1 MRSCAEIPAA
11 SMRLALLFAAIFP
24 LVATGLCA
32 AAAPAAGAPSGAP
45 KAVLSPFDRA
55 AIDALLKER
64 ERPAGLVGVE
74 DASRPSS
81 GPTGDLPLRPGDRLR
96 FSVQEDPDA
105 TAEIVVNA
113 SGKGDFPLLGLWA
126 VAGKTVDQIAS
137 ETRAALEAEYLVR
150 ATVRLLLVDRPEK
163 SSSRGRVY
171 LAGQMRKIG
180 VVEIDLSERNT
191 AGRVILASGGLS
203 DFADAKRIRIVR
215 KIAGRDDLETLTVD
229 LEEVLKK
236 GRIDRDVP
244 LADGDF
250 VIADAKLVNW

>member
-1 MRSCAEIPAA
+1 MRVV
-11 SMRLALLFAAIFP
+11 ALLVVGLS
-24 LVATGLCA
+24 LVTRGLSSEP
-32 AAAPAAGAPSGAP
+32 APAGGAPSSVP

-55 AIDALLKER
+55 AIDALLKQR
-64 ERPAGLVGVE
+64 ERPAGSVGVE
-74 DASRPSS
+74 DAARPAAGPS
-81 GPTGDLPLRPGDRLR
+81 GDPPLRPGDRLR

-126 VAGKTVDQIAS
+126 VAGKTVDQIAA

-180 VVEIDLSERNT
+180 VVEIDLSDRNT
-191 AGRVILASGGLS
+191 VGRVILASGGLS
-203 DFADAKRIRIVR
+203 DFADARKIRIVR
-215 KIAGRDDLETLTVD
+215 KVAGRDDLETLTVD

-244 LADGDF
+244 LVDGDF

>member
-1 MRSCAEIPAA
+1 MRLRLIVAALLLLAGSVCRTRAAGPAA
-11 SMRLALLFAAIFP
+11 ETSGPPDSVVRPLPRDFIQSLLN
-24 LVATGLCA
+24 
-32 AAAPAAGAPSGAP
+32 
-45 KAVLSPFDRA
+45 
-55 AIDALLKER
+55 ER
-64 ERPAGLVGVE
+64 ERPAGLLVVDE
-74 DASRPSS
+74 KPRAAAVPAA
-81 GPTGDLPLRPGDRLR
+81 DLPLRPGDRLR
-96 FSVQEDPDA
+96 FSVQEDPEA

-113 SGKGDFPLLGLWA
+113 SGKGDFPLLGLWV
-126 VAGKTVDQIAS
+126 VAGRTVEQIAA
-137 ETRAALEAEYLVR
+137 EARTALEAEFLVR
-150 ATVRLLLVDRPEK
+150 ATVRLLLVERPEK

-180 VVEIDLSERNT
+180 VVEIDLSESNT

-215 KIAGRDDLETLTVD
+215 KVAGRADLETLTVD

-244 LADGDF
+244 LLDGDF

>member
-1 MRSCAEIPAA
+1 
-11 SMRLALLFAAIFP
+11 MRLRLIVAALLP
-24 LVATGLCA
+24 LAGSVCRTR
-32 AAAPAAGAPSGAP
+32 AAGPAPETGGAP
-45 KAVLSPFDRA
+45 DSVVRPLPRDFIQS
-55 AIDALLKER
+55 LLNER
-64 ERPAGLVGVE
+64 ERPAGLFGVDE
-74 DASRPSS
+74 KPRAAAVPAA
-81 GPTGDLPLRPGDRLR
+81 DLPLRPGDRLR
-96 FSVQEDPDA
+96 FSVQEDPEA

-126 VAGKTVDQIAS
+126 VAGRTVEQIAA
-137 ETRAALEAEYLVR
+137 EARTALEAEFLVR
-150 ATVRLLLVDRPEK
+150 ATVRLLLVERPEK

-180 VVEIDLSERNT
+180 VVEIDLSESNT

-215 KIAGRDDLETLTVD
+215 KVAGRADLETLTVD

-244 LADGDF
+244 LLDGDF

>member
-1 MRSCAEIPAA
+1 MRLRLLLAALQLAAA
-11 SMRLALLFAAIFP
+11 SFAAIP
-24 LVATGLCA
+24 VP
-32 AAAPAAGAPSGAP
+32 PAGADLPASAGAP
-45 KAVLSPFDRA
+45 
-55 AIDALLKER
+55 
-64 ERPAGLVGVE
+64 GV
-74 DASRPSS
+74 
-81 GPTGDLPLRPGDRLR
+81 DLPLRPGDRLR
-96 FSVQEDPDA
+96 FTVLEDPDA
-105 TAEIVVNA
+105 AAEVVVNA
-113 SGKGDFPLLGLWA
+113 SGKGDFPLLGLME
-126 VAGKTVDQIAS
+126 VAGRTVEQVAAV
-137 ETRAALEAEYLVR
+137 TKAALEADYYVR

-215 KIAGRDDLETLTVD
+215 KVPGRDDLETLTVD

-244 LADGDF
+244 LLDGDF

>member
-1 MRSCAEIPAA
+1 MWLAR
-11 SMRLALLFAAIFP
+11 RLTLTLAVVLGGF
-24 LVATGLCA
+24 VTSRGG
-32 AAAPAAGAPSGAP
+32 AAPADAAAG
-45 KAVLSPFDRA
+45 
-55 AIDALLKER
+55 
-64 ERPAGLVGVE
+64 PAE
-74 DASRPSS
+74 IR
-81 GPTGDLPLRPGDRLR
+81 LRPGDRLR
-96 FSVQEDPDA
+96 FAVLEDTDA
-105 TAEIVVNA
+105 AAEVVVNA
-113 SGKGDFPLLGLWA
+113 SGKIDLPLLGLWG
-126 VAGKTVDQIAS
+126 VAGKSVDEVTR
-137 ETRAALEAEYLVR
+137 ETKAALESEYFVS

-191 AGRVILASGGLS
+191 AGRVILSSGGLS

-215 KIAGRDDLETLTVD
+215 KSPGRDELETLTVD

-244 LADGDF
+244 LFDGDF

>member
-1 MRSCAEIPAA
+1 MRLRLIVAALLPLAGSVCRTRAAGPAA
-11 SMRLALLFAAIFP
+11 ETGGPPDSVVRPLPRDFIQSLLN
-24 LVATGLCA
+24 
-32 AAAPAAGAPSGAP
+32 
-45 KAVLSPFDRA
+45 
-55 AIDALLKER
+55 ER
-64 ERPAGLVGVE
+64 ERPAGLFGVDE
-74 DASRPSS
+74 KPRAAAVPAA
-81 GPTGDLPLRPGDRLR
+81 DLPLRPGDRLR
-96 FSVQEDPDA
+96 FSVQEDPEA

-126 VAGKTVDQIAS
+126 VAGRTVEQIAA
-137 ETRAALEAEYLVR
+137 EARTALEAEFLVR
-150 ATVRLLLVDRPEK
+150 ATVRLLLVERPEK

-180 VVEIDLSERNT
+180 VVEIDLSDSNT

-215 KIAGRDDLETLTVD
+215 KVAGRADLETLTVD

-244 LADGDF
+244 LLDGDF

>member
-1 MRSCAEIPAA
+1 MRPLLLLAVL
-11 SMRLALLFAAIFP
+11 LALASASRGVAAVAPGAGDSSARPPARSEIDVLF
-24 LVATGLCA
+24 
-32 AAAPAAGAPSGAP
+32 
-45 KAVLSPFDRA
+45 
-55 AIDALLKER
+55 KER
-64 ERPAGLVGVE
+64 ERSAGLFGLDEKPRVS
-74 DASRPSS
+74 A
-81 GPTGDLPLRPGDRLR
+81 PTGSDLPLRPGDRLR
-96 FSVQEDPDA
+96 FSVQEDTDA

-113 SGKGDFPLLGLWA
+113 SGKGEFPLLGLWA
-126 VAGKTVDQIAS
+126 VAGKTVEQLAS
-137 ETRAALEAEYLVR
+137 ETKAALESEFFVR

-215 KIAGRDDLETLTVD
+215 KVSGREDLETLTVD

-244 LADGDF
+244 LFDGDF
-250 VIADAKLVNW
+250 VIADSKLVNW